1 MTLQAKAYGT
11 TTQLTLLICYLATY
25 FYFITKILQHNYFMI
40 TSARLT
46 VILFFVL
53 LFSNSYAQDKG
64 KKDTIDM
71 LTDST
76 QKAQNEEKAKAPKE
90 EAELRT
96 IFGEFINAYATL
108 ETHKDKFS
116 VLKHMAKEVQST
128 IIFFYVGGRANTI
141 VGDYAGFST
150 FMDKLIN
157 TQGLSIKYEVVKV
170 PRIYVSGG
178 RGVVVYVVEYDVQ
191 KNGSSWS
198 KGNETVTLTYKKIGG
213 EWKIL
218 QYSIVNIED
227 EKLRG
232 ACICE
237 LYGDG
242 TGDYVAKTTIPN
254 GRTYDT
260 DLNTFEFTKI
270 GEDRI
275 IKTAKGAYRWDKD
288 GTVFLRESALPG
300 VNAKETFLG
309 KAATFD
315 KKDVLT
321 MILKKHIYVETCTEI
336 KINEKK

>member
-1 MTLQAKAYGT
+1 MTLSRR
-11 TTQLTLLICYLATY
+11 I
-25 FYFITKILQHNYFMI
+25 I
-40 TSARLT
+40 
-46 VILFFVL
+46 VIFFVAMCA
-53 LFSNSYAQDKG
+53 FSSSYAQDKG
-64 KKDTIDM
+64 KKDTIDQ

-76 QKAQNEEKAKAPKE
+76 KKAQSLEAANSPKE
-90 EAELRT
+90 ETELRKV
-96 IFGEFINAYATL
+96 FSEFIDAYATL
-108 ETHKDKFS
+108 ERHKDKFS

-150 FMDKLIN
+150 FMDKIVN
-157 TQGLSIKYEVVKV
+157 TQGLSIKYEVVKI

-191 KNGSSWS
+191 KNGTSWS
-198 KGNETVTLTYKKIGG
+198 KGNETVTLTYKKING

-232 ACICE
+232 ACLCE

-242 TGDYVAKTTIPN
+242 TGDYVAKTTIPS

-275 IKTAKGAYRWDKD
+275 IKTAKSSYRWDKD
-288 GTVFLRESALPG
+288 GTIFLRESALPG
-300 VNAKETFLG
+300 VEAKEVYLDKG
-309 KAATFD
+309 ATFD

-321 MILKKHIYVETCTEI
+321 RILKKHIYVETCTEI
-336 KINEKK
+336 KISEKK